1 VAVSEGRLTEQEIR
15 AQPGVWAETL
25 EALPISRGRLLEVWR
40 SAPAHRVLLT
50 GCGSSYYLA
59 LSAAHLLQSS
69 LHVPC
74 HATPS
79 SEVLFAEKATYW
91 ASRPPLV
98 VAISRSGETTETVWA
113 LERLQG
119 WGATAVALTCR
130 EGGALSRASD
140 LSITVPVD
148 ERSVVMTASFTSM
161 LLALAAVG
169 ATLSGD
175 LRALDVLRRAPDH
188 AAADLPV
195 LGDRAETFADPAAGL
210 YAYLGST
217 ALYGVA
223 CEGALKMTEMAL
235 LPGCAYHTLEFLH
248 GPKAAVSS
256 QTVAIGLLSPAGMP
270 FETRVLTH
278 LAGLGATVITVGD
291 RAGDLPAVPLSA
303 EPGTVPALLIAVMWM
318 QLLALAVARRRG
330 VDPDAP
336 RFLDPVVTW
345 DASLQIG
352 GAR

>member
-1 VAVSEGRLTEQEIR
+1 MAERPGRLTEEEIHDQPR
-15 AQPGVWAETL
+15 AWADTL
-25 EALPISRGRLLEVWR
+25 KALPGHLLRLTELWR
-40 SAPAHRVLLT
+40 AAPAHRILLT

-74 HATPS
+74 HAVPS
-79 SEVLFAEKATYW
+79 SEVLFADRATYW

-119 WGATAVALTCR
+119 WGATGIALTCH

-140 LSITVPVD
+140 LSISVPVT

-161 LLALAAVG
+161 LLALAAAG

-175 LRALDVLRRAPDH
+175 RRAMDTLRRAPELAADDLPALADH
-188 AAADLPV
+188 AA
-195 LGDRAETFADPAAGL
+195 GYAGPSRHM
-210 YAYLGST
+210 YAYLGSG
-217 ALYGVA
+217 AMYGIA
-223 CEGALKMTEMAL
+223 SEGALKMTEMAL
-235 LPGCAYHTLEFLH
+235 VPAYAYHTLEYLH
-248 GPKAAVSS
+248 GPKAALSPEAV
-256 QTVAIGLLSPAGMP
+256 VVGLLSTAGASY
-270 FETRVLTH
+270 EAQVLTH
-278 LAGLGATVITVGD
+278 LAGLGAAVVVVGGHLEGLD
-291 RAGDLPAVPLSA
+291 AVRVTA
-303 EPGTVPALLIAVMWM
+303 EHGTIPALLLAAVWM
-318 QLLALAVARRRG
+318 QLLALAVARQRG

-336 RFLDPVVTW
+336 RFLDAIVTW